1 MACQYKNSN
10 FYSFMEMVR
19 DKKTYFDP
27 MHGNNGD
34 TLILMGAK
42 HVLQKVG
49 CKVVESPE
57 DAEQILI
64 NGGGLMVDVY
74 QTDFKKYVHYR
85 HKYLSVPLIMG
96 PSTFRFRGV
105 NFKEICEINSSP
117 FILFAR
123 ENNSAESLRKANLP
137 AHCQVHTSH
146 DLAFELYDSDFVAE
160 LLTKC
165 QGKHILIAM
174 RKDVEGSAG
183 ILIKMKGTW
192 LPKKIRR
199 PLSWLRDRMVAR
211 MSQDIIERIIK
222 QEEVPKRLPRIY
234 RDVSSS
240 VSFEYF
246 VASIR
251 DAALIITDRLHVGVL
266 GHLLNKRAVLICSGE
281 YHKHKMKGVY
291 ELSMSGPES
300 RTTLFVRE

>member
-1 MACQYKNSN
+1 M
-10 FYSFMEMVR
+10 
-19 DKKTYFDP
+19 P
-27 MHGNNGD
+27 GGNNGD
-34 TLILMGAK
+34 MLIVMGAK
-42 HVLQKVG
+42 HVLQKTV

-57 DAEQILI
+57 DADQILI
-64 NGGGLMVDVY
+64 KGGGFMIDVY
-74 QTDFKKYVHYR
+74 KTAFEAVLHYR
-85 HKYLSVPLIMG
+85 RKYHSVPLIMG
-96 PSTFRFRGV
+96 PNTFRFRGV
-105 NFKEICEINSSP
+105 NFREICEASSSP

-123 ENNSAESLRKANLP
+123 DNISAELLREANLP
-137 AHCQVHTSH
+137 AHCQVHISH
-146 DLAFELYDSDFVAE
+146 DSAFELYDSDFVAE

-199 PLSWLRDRMVAR
+199 PFSWLRDKMVAH
-211 MSQDIIERIIK
+211 MSHDIIQRIIK

-240 VSFEYF
+240 VSFEHF

-266 GHLLNKRAVLICSGE
+266 GHLLNKRTVLICSGE